1 MNSKEL
7 ENRLRSF
14 AYRTI
19 KVCEAFTLKKIC
31 KIVED
36 QLLRSAFSAAANYR
50 AACRAI
56 SKKSFISKLSIAFEE
71 IDESLFWLEVAKDL
85 GLVPADKLTAV
96 ISEANELCSILAS
109 ARKTSQKNIFSKSEI
124 LNINS

>member
-1 MNSKEL
+1 MTSKEL
-7 ENRLRSF
+7 EDRLKSF

-19 KVCEAFTLKKIC
+19 KVCEAFTLKKIY

-50 AACRAI
+50 AACRTM

-71 IDESLFWLEVAKDL
+71 IDESLFWLEVVKDL
-85 GLVPADKLTAV
+85 ELVPADKLTGV

-109 ARKTSQKNIFSKSEI
+109 APKNFAKKYIWQNLKY
-124 LNINS
+124 